1 MESLVKKFQFEDE
14 NIGKPMQGHTTRMFE
29 SITQFSAEKINGKT
43 VLDVGCG
50 PGRFTDVAASMGATV
65 IALDY
70 SSAIDAAKANFAG
83 KDVDICFVQGD
94 ALQSPIKLDCVD
106 NAFSIGVLHHTPSPE
121 KGVQEVFGV
130 LKNDGEFA
138 IRVYAA
144 KGFYTYPMVCF
155 WRNIFIKLRPVCG
168 HYPPLIYSYLFG
180 TLGFILG
187 TIWRPLSYP
196 LRAIFPT
203 AFLPDYQ
210 WMILETFDAISTSYQ
225 SGHVPSE
232 IKQWL
237 NNSGFK
243 KIIHVKDNDFI
254 GTKFVDSISQ

>member
-1 MESLVKKFQFEDE
+1 
-14 NIGKPMQGHTTRMFE
+14 
-29 SITQFSAEKINGKT
+29 
-43 VLDVGCG
+43 
-50 PGRFTDVAASMGATV
+50 
-65 IALDY
+65 
-70 SSAIDAAKANFAG
+70 
-83 KDVDICFVQGD
+83 
-94 ALQSPIKLDCVD
+94 
-106 NAFSIGVLHHTPSPE
+106 
-121 KGVQEVFGV
+121 
-130 LKNDGEFA
+130 
-138 IRVYAA
+138 
-144 KGFYTYPMVCF
+144 
-155 WRNIFIKLRPVCG
+155 
-168 HYPPLIYSYLFG
+168 
-180 TLGFILG
+180 
-187 TIWRPLSYP
+187 LSYP